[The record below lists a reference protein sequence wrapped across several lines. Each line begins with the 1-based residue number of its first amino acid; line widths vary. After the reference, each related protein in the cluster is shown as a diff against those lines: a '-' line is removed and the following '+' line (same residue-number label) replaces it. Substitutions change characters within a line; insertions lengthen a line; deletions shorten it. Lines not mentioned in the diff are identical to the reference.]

1 MSPKQ
6 NWGKSGRKGKG
17 YETNPYLLTALN
29 NEGIPYSKDIQTGHK
44 SADDFDFPRGPHAPS
59 LLPNGNIIVFDNR
72 PFRNYNNENNYSR
85 ALEYEVNEADK
96 TFRKIWQYG
105 KNRGLELFSTIV
117 SDVDYLPKT
126 KNILMTSGF
135 VSPKDNHRAKVV
147 EVSTKD
153 NTEVFEATIF
163 FKSTNKGSKPG
174 WGQTDILYR
183 SERMELKN

>member
-1 MSPKQ
+1 M
-6 NWGKSGRKGKG
+6 
-17 YETNPYLLTALN
+17 
-29 NEGIPYSKDIQTGHK
+29 
-44 SADDFDFPRGPHAPS
+44 
-59 LLPNGNIIVFDNR
+59 
-72 PFRNYNNENNYSR
+72 
-85 ALEYEVNEADK
+85 NEADK
-96 TFRKIWQYG
+96 TFKQVWQYG
-105 KNRGLELFSTIV
+105 KNRGVELFSTIV

-153 NTEVFEATIF
+153 NTAVFEATIF